1 MKDNEI
7 IDLYWARNEKAIAAT
22 KEKYGNYCHTIAFNI
37 LHNNEDAEE
46 CTNDTYLGAWNSI
59 PPQRPNP
66 LSTYLGKIARNFAWN
81 RYKQYTAQQRGLGQ
95 VTAVLSELE
104 ECVPAE
110 TTVEQAV
117 EEKVLVSVI
126 DRFLYAQPRIKRTI
140 FIRRYWHLWA
150 IRNIADT
157 YGMSESKVASLLF
170 RMRNDLRIFLEKE
183 GIML

>member
-1 MKDNEI
+1 M
-7 IDLYWARNEKAIAAT
+7 
-22 KEKYGNYCHTIAFNI
+22 
-37 LHNNEDAEE
+37 
-46 CTNDTYLGAWNSI
+46 
-59 PPQRPNP
+59 
-66 LSTYLGKIARNFAWN
+66 N
-81 RYKQYTAQQRGLGQ
+81 RYKQYTAQKRGLGQ

-117 EEKVLVSVI
+117 EEKVLVSAI

-170 RMRNDLRIFLEKE
+170 HMRNDLRIFLEKE

>member
-66 LSTYLGKIARNFAWN
+66 LSTYLGKIARNFALN
-81 RYKQYTAQQRGLGQ
+81 RYKQYTAQKRGLGQ
-95 VTAVLSELE
+95 VTAGCRRKSIGFRHRPFPVCTTENQAYYFYPQVLASMGHTEY
-104 ECVPAE
+104 C
-110 TTVEQAV
+110 
-117 EEKVLVSVI
+117 
-126 DRFLYAQPRIKRTI
+126 
-140 FIRRYWHLWA
+140 RY
-150 IRNIADT
+150 IRNEREQGCIIA
-157 YGMSESKVASLLF
+157 VPH
-170 RMRNDLRIFLEKE
+170 EKRFE
-183 GIML
+183 NFS

>member
-66 LSTYLGKIARNFAWN
+66 LSTYLGKIARNFALN
-81 RYKQYTAQQRGLGQ
+81 RYKQYTAQKRGLGQ

-126 DRFLYAQPRIKRTI
+126 DRFPVCTTENQAYYFYPQVLASMGHTEYC
-140 FIRRYWHLWA
+140 RY
-150 IRNIADT
+150 IRNEREQGCIIA
-157 YGMSESKVASLLF
+157 VPH
-170 RMRNDLRIFLEKE
+170 EKRFE
-183 GIML
+183 KFS

>member
-66 LSTYLGKIARNFAWN
+66 LSTYLGKIA
-81 RYKQYTAQQRGLGQ
+81 
-95 VTAVLSELE
+95 
-104 ECVPAE
+104 
-110 TTVEQAV
+110 
-117 EEKVLVSVI
+117 
-126 DRFLYAQPRIKRTI
+126 
-140 FIRRYWHLWA
+140 
-150 IRNIADT
+150 
-157 YGMSESKVASLLF
+157 
-170 RMRNDLRIFLEKE
+170 
-183 GIML
+183 

>member
-66 LSTYLGKIARNFAWN
+66 LSTYLGKIARNFALN
-81 RYKQYTAQQRGLGQ
+81 RYKQYTAQKLGLGQ

-117 EEKVLVSVI
+117 EEKVLVSAI

-140 FIRRYWHLWA
+140 FIRRYWHLWS